1 VDVGRDGVGSSSAP
15 MNSATMHG
23 KEFRWQ
29 SEAIGGVGFPLELLT
44 PCGGDDGHR
53 GYDEGDHT
61 ARNTPRSM
69 PSAPR
74 CREEAYLAAS
84 AAPAPSAPSSS
95 RARCHS
101 SGRLRAPL
109 TPAGCSLRG
118 SRKQQEEIIAK
129 AKSTGGLQTPCVQTG
144 FLPNSPT
151 WCSSGQEPSS
161 PMLQYTVT
169 SSVV

>member
-1 VDVGRDGVGSSSAP
+1 
-15 MNSATMHG
+15 
-23 KEFRWQ
+23 
-29 SEAIGGVGFPLELLT
+29 LELLT

-129 AKSTGGLQTPCVQTG
+129 AKSTGGLQPLACRRASYLIAPPGAAQAKNHRRRCYNV
-144 FLPNSPT
+144 L
-151 WCSSGQEPSS
+151 
-161 PMLQYTVT
+161 
-169 SSVV
+169 